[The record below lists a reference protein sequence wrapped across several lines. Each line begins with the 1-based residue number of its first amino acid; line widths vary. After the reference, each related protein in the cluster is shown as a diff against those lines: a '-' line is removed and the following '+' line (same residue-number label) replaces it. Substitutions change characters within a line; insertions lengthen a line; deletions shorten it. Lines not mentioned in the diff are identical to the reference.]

1 MSNGPKFFQTIMGKQ
16 FFEGTMPK
24 LARSLERIAV
34 ALEKTVVEPDYVKR
48 AEKINNL
55 FAFKVRNN
63 DWPSVEA
70 LEEFL
75 RELDK
80 EKT

>member
-16 FFEGTMPK
+16 FFEVTAPK

-34 ALEKTVVEPDYVKR
+34 ALEKTVVEPDYTKR

-80 EKT
+80 EKI